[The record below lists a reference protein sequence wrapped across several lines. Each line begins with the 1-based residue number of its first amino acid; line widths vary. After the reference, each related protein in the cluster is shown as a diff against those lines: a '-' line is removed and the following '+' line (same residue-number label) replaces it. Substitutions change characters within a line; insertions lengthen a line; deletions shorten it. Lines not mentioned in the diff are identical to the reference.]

1 MNLNKTDT
9 FNMYGEIYCVTDI
22 IGPSSC
28 GTLEGLYVIESCT
41 GNPVAMSVEISQL
54 DAALNGTTSIDEGTS
69 LTIAAIRQH

>member
-1 MNLNKTDT
+1 
-9 FNMYGEIYCVTDI
+9 
-22 IGPSSC
+22 
-28 GTLEGLYVIESCT
+28 LEGLYVIESCT

>member
-9 FNMYGEIYCVTDI
+9 FNLYGEIYCVTDI
-22 IGPSSC
+22 VGPSSC

-54 DAALNGTTSIDEGTS
+54 DAALNGTTTIEEGTP
-69 LTIAAIRQH
+69 LTITAIRQH